1 MGEDLFHE
9 IPSTGRSP
17 CQYCGCDCPHG
28 QIPSQIESVQA
39 PTQRTMAH
47 LRRGNYYAQYTRKFS
62 VGNGPLAWVQEY
74 SVTKE
79 TGKML
84 GTLVALAV
92 ARMVNLETFIWDM
105 PTGVLRDVWMAL
117 SSLANRPGRDCRLER
132 VWVRWHD
139 NTDNAMRSPSALLP
153 STSLSP
159 LLRYSH
165 VEYPS
170 LSRLPPL
177 KSLSVLDIDEPSYLE
192 EMAVLIERSRDR
204 LTELRIGISSRVY
217 QCDWL
222 KPAPSAQEDAPDVL
236 HNWPKAGGVLEVLSG
251 KWRDYLGHEEI
262 VQPSPKKE
270 EEPLSTGEQVMSHD
284 ELVEKASD
292 DGTSSESQSP
302 NHPTGNKVAA
312 STTGQA
318 VSETSDKIPLASFSS
333 TTPTETGSDRVLKL
347 EILELERVFLCIP
360 VILQVIDW
368 TRVTTL
374 TILRCDGHEKL
385 WRALRRQY
393 APSAFRNTPNYA
405 KNQDDQSSSEYPL
418 RIKHIH
424 TDSVSPYLLLFIKDA
439 IARNT
444 LETVFLHEAPLY
456 DSIVHIEAIYRNIIQ
471 AHRLSLK
478 KILID
483 STERSPNGTEVGTS
497 RWRKWMFTRKMI
509 SFITSGRMPKLRE
522 LSMTINSRD
531 WVSFNPVVLKAVG

>member
-1 MGEDLFHE
+1 
-9 IPSTGRSP
+9 
-17 CQYCGCDCPHG
+17 
-28 QIPSQIESVQA
+28 
-39 PTQRTMAH
+39 
-47 LRRGNYYAQYTRKFS
+47 

-74 SVTKE
+74 AVTKE

-105 PTGVLRDVWMAL
+105 PTGVVRDVWMAL

-139 NTDNAMRSPSALLP
+139 NTENAMRPASGLLP
-153 STSLSP
+153 SASVSP
-159 LLRYSH
+159 LVRYSH

-170 LSRLPPL
+170 ISILPPL

-192 EMAVLIERSRDR
+192 EMAVLIDRSRDR

-222 KPAPSAQEDAPDVL
+222 KPRSAASAQEDASDENP

-251 KWRDYLGHEEI
+251 KWQDYFGHGEI
-262 VQPSPKKE
+262 SVQPSSIKKGF
-270 EEPLSTGEQVMSHD
+270 TGEQVMSHD
-284 ELVEKASD
+284 ELIETISD
-292 DGTSSESQSP
+292 GDSTSSESQSP
-302 NHPTGNKVAA
+302 NHLTGNKVAA
-312 STTGQA
+312 STTVQA
-318 VSETSDKIPLASFSS
+318 VSGVSDKVPSASCYS
-333 TTPTETGSDRVLKL
+333 TSRTETESDRILRL

-360 VILQVIDW
+360 VILKAIDW

-393 APSAFRNTPNYA
+393 APSAFRNTPSYA
-405 KNQDDQSSSEYPL
+405 KNQDDQSEYPL
-418 RIKHIH
+418 RIKHLH

-444 LETVFLHEAPLY
+444 LETVFLHEAPMY
-456 DSIVHIEAIYRNIIQ
+456 DSIVHIEAIYRNIIR

-522 LSMTINSRD
+522 LSMTINSKD
-531 WVSFNPVVLKAVG
+531 WVGFNPRGAQSNSLTVF